1 MDLKNVTAIV
11 RTDVLEDVESRL
23 RQLGVPGLTVWRVKG
38 FGEYANFF
46 TPDWMSACARIEIF
60 TDAAQAKQI
69 VDTIMQAAHT
79 GTAGDGIV
87 AILPVD
93 GLFRIRDSRQL
104 QSLHGPNVRE
114 GVGESGARVEV

>member
-1 MDLKNVTAIV
+1 MDLKKVTAIV

-46 TPDWMSACARIEIF
+46 TPDWMSACARIEVF
-60 TDAAQAKQI
+60 TDAAQAQQI

-87 AILPVD
+87 AVLPVD
-93 GLFRIRDSRQL
+93 GLFRIRDGRRL
-104 QSLHGPNVRE
+104 QSLHGPNVQEDARE
-114 GVGESGARVEV
+114 AGARVEV